1 MRSRPL
7 SVNIAAGLLVLL
19 GLFGFPFVWTLLF
32 PGVEEPPAFV
42 IYSGLVIGILSLVVA
57 VGLWLMQP
65 WSYWATIVVC
75 VLNVLSTL
83 PGAILGPT
91 AGIKVLCVV
100 LALAAVLAMVLV
112 VLPTSR
118 RVLAG
123 AGRPSRVR

>member
-42 IYSGLVIGILSLVVA
+42 IYSSLVIGILSLVVA
-57 VGLWLMQP
+57 VGLWLMKP
-65 WSYWATIVVC
+65 WSLWATIVVC
-75 VLNVLSTL
+75 VLNVLSGL

-91 AGIKVLCVV
+91 AGIKVTCVV
-100 LALAAVLAMVLV
+100 LVLAA
-112 VLPTSR
+112 
-118 RVLAG
+118 
-123 AGRPSRVR
+123 

>member
-7 SVNIAAGLLVLL
+7 SVTIATGLLVLL

-57 VGLWLMQP
+57 VGLWLMKP
-65 WSYWATIVVC
+65 WSLWATIVVC
-75 VLNVLSTL
+75 VLNVLSGV
-83 PGAILGPT
+83 PGVILGPT
-91 AGIKVLCVV
+91 AGIRVTCVV
-100 LALAAVLAMVLV
+100 LVLAAVLAMVLV

-118 RVLAG
+118 RTLTA
-123 AGRPSRVR
+123 S